1 MRLLVRFTLMD
12 LPNIFELLALVDGW
26 RGYPAV
32 GVVLVTAVLI
42 AIAWDWRLSIFA
54 LMIHYLFAGLLIVE
68 LLDPRLAAVKVL
80 TGLFICL
87 ILYFTAR
94 QVNWGRP
101 PEDVTAE
108 EAAQLTPP
116 RTFRWRN
123 TTLSL
128 TVSVRLGITV
138 AAALLALLLGRLPA
152 LRIPILPEATPF
164 INVAV
169 LGLLLLGITA
179 LALAREPLQA
189 GMGLL
194 LVLTGFELLYGSAD
208 QSVTVLAV
216 LAAVNFGMALIIS
229 YLTQARFSFSEPVND

>member
-1 MRLLVRFTLMD
+1 MD

-32 GVVLVTAVLI
+32 GVVLATAVLI
-42 AIAWDWRLSIFA
+42 IIAWDWRLSIFA
-54 LMIHYLFAGLLIVE
+54 LMIHYLFAGLLFVE

-80 TGLFICL
+80 TGLFVCL

-101 PEDVTAE
+101 PEDVTPE

-116 RTFRWRN
+116 RTIRFR
-123 TTLSL
+123 TYAVPL
-128 TVSVRLGITV
+128 TVPVRLGITLGI
-138 AAALLALLLGRLPA
+138 ALLALLGQLPA
-152 LRIPILPEATPF
+152 LRIPILPQTLPF

-169 LGLLLLGITA
+169 IGLMLLGIAA

-194 LVLTGFELLYGSAD
+194 LFLIGFELLYSSAD
-208 QSVTVLAV
+208 QSVAV
-216 LAAVNFGMALIIS
+216 LVALTVVNFGMALVIS
-229 YLTQARFSFSEPVND
+229 YLTQARFSLSELVND